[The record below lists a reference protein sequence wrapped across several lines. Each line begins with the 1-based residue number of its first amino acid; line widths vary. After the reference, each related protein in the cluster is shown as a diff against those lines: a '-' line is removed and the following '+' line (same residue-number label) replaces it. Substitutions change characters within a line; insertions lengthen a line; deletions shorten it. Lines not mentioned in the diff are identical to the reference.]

1 MSCKDCF
8 HYEACK
14 GTYSE
19 VRKNP
24 LYEFDGE
31 MYADSGCENFL
42 EKNLVIKS
50 PYKVGDKVYQLYF
63 GGIREETITDITI
76 VLDRYDPPY
85 LKFDT
90 QTKINGGIYSSFFN
104 GDLIDKKVFSNKAE
118 AERARN
124 NEL

>member
-1 MSCKDCF
+1 MNCKDCF
-8 HYEACK
+8 HYEVCLLGACVNGK
-14 GTYSE
+14 TGTCL
-19 VRKNP
+19 K
-24 LYEFDGE
+24 FID
-31 MYADSGCENFL
+31 
-42 EKNLVIKS
+42 KS
-50 PYKVGDKVYQLYF
+50 RVVELPYKVGDKVYQFYSG

-104 GDLIDKKVFSNKAE
+104 GNLIDKKVFRNKEE

>member
-1 MSCKDCF
+1 MNCKDCF
-8 HYEACK
+8 HYDICLQWSTE
-14 GTYSE
+14 
-19 VRKNP
+19 P
-24 LYEFDGE
+24 LNN
-31 MYADSGCENFL
+31 ADWCSNFKDKDRVVEL
-42 EKNLVIKS
+42 
-50 PYKVGDKVYQLYF
+50 PYKVGDKVYLFYSG

-104 GDLIDKKVFSNKAE
+104 GNLIDKKVFRNKEE